1 MSTTY
6 GTIPTTP
13 PPSDP
18 PFLVHA
24 RQRVRS
30 DMGTRRPWKEMVSFS
45 LPESFNAAL
54 QRIQTNTS
62 YFHVNYAMIILFAL
76 FINLLWHPVA
86 LIVFVA
92 MTAAWLFLYILRDE
106 PVVLFGYAM
115 EEQVVLVVLSILT
128 VVTLMMTRAS
138 VFVAGLVVG
147 VVVVVAHGA
156 FRRTNDLVLDEED
169 GGGHGGDRVVDLKET
184 ASASYSSS
192 NS

>member
-18 PFLVHA
+18 PFLVDA

-30 DMGTRRPWKEMVSFS
+30 DMGTRRRPWKEMVSFS

-54 QRIQTNTS
+54 QRIQTNAS

-86 LIVFVA
+86 LMVFVA

-106 PVVLFGYAM
+106 PIVLFGYAM
-115 EEQVVLVVLSILT
+115 EEQVVLVVLSIVT

-138 VFVAGLVVG
+138 VFVGG
-147 VVVVVAHGA
+147 WW
-156 FRRTNDLVLDEED
+156 
-169 GGGHGGDRVVDLKET
+169 GGGGGGARGF
-184 ASASYSSS
+184 
-192 NS
+192 